1 MSSNKNLTD
10 DELEELERLVRE
22 DDIQSARE
30 SFWSFCQIISPD
42 FYKPEREYLKY
53 LCDTLQGIYQRT
65 IKRPD
70 GKPYDRLRVELP
82 PRHGK
87 SRTMTNFSAW
97 ILGVNNTEK
106 IITASYNDDLA
117 QDFSRH
123 TRDIIMEEKN
133 LAEQITYSDI
143 FTAKVKQ
150 GDASFKKWALEG
162 QFFNYKGTG
171 IGGSITGRGG
181 SILIIDD
188 PVKDAETAYNE
199 AALEKIWLW
208 YTGTFL
214 SRAEE
219 GSIQILCMTPW
230 SKKDIGAK
238 LEEAEPG
245 EWLVLSMPACTNGK
259 MLCPEILSR
268 ESYESKKRIADENI
282 FSANYDLVRIDV
294 KGRLYSGFNTYQKIP
309 DGTQA
314 NVCYVDTADEGKD
327 YLCAIAAR
335 KKGIALY
342 VTGVYY
348 TQDAQETT
356 EPETVQMLADNGTT
370 EAMIESNNGGRAFA
384 RNVQRIAESRSF
396 RCAIKWFHQ
405 SANKQARIL
414 TNAAI
419 VQQYV
424 YFPEGWAA
432 MWPEFYNALMTYQR
446 EGKNKH
452 DDAPDCLTGLV
463 ETYGDNMRKVGT
475 PSANIRAVAGI

>member
-1 MSSNKNLTD
+1 MHVSLNLPTIS
-10 DELEELERLVRE
+10 E
-22 DDIQSARE
+22 IQQEKARR

-42 FYKPEREYLKY
+42 FYKPEREYLKE

-70 GKPYDRLRVELP
+70 GKPYDRLRIELP

-133 LAEQITYSDI
+133 LPDQIVYSDI
-143 FTAKVKQ
+143 FTAKVKH
-150 GDASFKKWALEG
+150 GDASFKKWALDG

-171 IGGSITGRGG
+171 VGGSITGRGG
-181 SILIIDD
+181 SVLIMDD
-188 PVKDAETAYNE
+188 LVKDAETAYNE

-219 GSIQILCMTPW
+219 GATQILCMTPW

-245 EWLVLSMPACTNGK
+245 EWLVLSMPACENGE
-259 MLCPEILSR
+259 MLCDEILSL
-268 ESYESKKRIADENI
+268 ESYQSKKRVGDEAI
-282 FSANYDLVRIDV
+282 FSANYDLVRLDV
-294 KGRLYSGFNTYQKIP
+294 KGRLYSGFQTYSQLP
-309 DGTQA
+309 ESTA
-314 NVCYVDTADEGKD
+314 SVFYCDTADEGQD
-327 YLCAIAAR
+327 YLCAIMGR
-335 KKGIALY
+335 RSGVNLY
-342 VTGVYY
+342 ITGVYY

-356 EPETVQMLADNGTT
+356 ERELVRQLRDTQTRDGV
-370 EAMIESNNGGRAFA
+370 IESNNGGRAFA
-384 RNVQRIAESRSF
+384 RNVQRIAGEQGYQTSIR
-396 RCAIKWFHQ
+396 WFHQ
-405 SANKQARIL
+405 SSNKIARIL
-414 TNAAI
+414 TNAAV
-419 VQQYV
+419 VQQFV
-424 YFPEGWAA
+424 YFPEGWAVK
-432 MWPEFYNALMTYQR
+432 WPEFYNALMTYQR

-452 DDAPDCLTGLV
+452 DDAPDALTGFV
-463 ETYGDNMRKVGT
+463 EHFGVRSQDMSVSEVSTADLGL
-475 PSANIRAVAGI
+475 